1 MLRKT
6 QEKTARMGGN
16 FSKSSL
22 MVPRAGFEPAALSLE
37 VSCSIQLSYRG
48 TLKMYLVARFAR
60 QKLDRAMRFLSLR
73 AHQLSY
79 RGKYFG
85 AGAENRTPISSLENS
100 HTNRCTTPARYTLY
114 HYVSV

>member
-1 MLRKT
+1 
-6 QEKTARMGGN
+6 
-16 FSKSSL
+16 
-22 MVPRAGFEPAALSLE
+22 
-37 VSCSIQLSYRG
+37 
-48 TLKMYLVARFAR
+48 
-60 QKLDRAMRFLSLR
+60 MRFLSLR